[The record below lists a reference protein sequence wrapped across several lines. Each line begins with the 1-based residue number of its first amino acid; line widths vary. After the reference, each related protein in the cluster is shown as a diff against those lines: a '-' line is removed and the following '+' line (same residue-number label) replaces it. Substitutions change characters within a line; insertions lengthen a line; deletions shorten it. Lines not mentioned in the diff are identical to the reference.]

1 MDRITQSLLDEFSRE
16 HGVESLA
23 EDKRFEHFACY
34 LTLQRHYAETFATS
48 EVVTGAG
55 GDTGIDGIG
64 IIANGSLVTD
74 VEMVTD
80 LADRNGYLDV
90 SFTFV
95 QAERSSSFET
105 SKIGQFSYGVVD
117 FFKDVPTL
125 PRNAAI
131 KQGAEIMAAVYER
144 SPKFK
149 RGNPVCRLYYV
160 TTGKWL
166 GDAQLEARKA
176 AAIADIQALNLFRD
190 VEFSPVGADQ
200 IQRLY
205 NQAKN
210 AVSREFTFSER
221 TVIPEIPGV
230 SEAYLGL
237 IPVPELISILKDENG
252 EITKSLFYD
261 NVRDFQDYNP
271 VNTEIR
277 QTLESDVQKTRFA
290 LMNNG
295 VTIIARTL
303 RATGNRFYVEDFQ
316 IVNGCQTS
324 HVLFDQRDSLDPTIM
339 VPFRLIATQDES
351 VTASI
356 IKATNRQTE
365 VKEEHLLALSDFGK
379 KLEQFF
385 QTFPNGKRLFY
396 ERRSRQ
402 FNSVSGIE
410 KTRIVTPANLIRAYA
425 AMFLE
430 EPHRTTRNYAA
441 LLDRVG
447 KDIFGPDH
455 RLESYY
461 VAAFALYRLEYF
473 FRSQTLDAKY
483 KPARYHIL
491 LAFRLLVSPLPLPRP
506 NSHEMERYC
515 ETIQELL
522 WDVDAADKLFVKAS
536 AAVDA
541 VAKGN
546 FDRDFIR
553 TQPFTESLKAECKP
567 AMPTKK

>member
-1 MDRITQSLLDEFSRE
+1 MDRITKSLLEEFSRE
-16 HGVESLA
+16 HDLDKLP
-23 EDKRFEHFACY
+23 EDKQFEHFASY
-34 LTLQRHYAETFATS
+34 LTIQRHHSETFDTFD
-48 EVVTGAG
+48 VVTGSG
-55 GDTGIDGIG
+55 GDTGIDGLAILV
-64 IIANGSLVTD
+64 NGSLVTD
-74 VEMVTD
+74 RDTVAE

-90 SFTFV
+90 LFIFV
-95 QAERSSSFET
+95 QAERSPAFET

-117 FFKDVPTL
+117 FFKDAPSL

-131 KQGAEIMAAVYER
+131 AQAAEVMSAIYER

-149 RGNPVCRLYYV
+149 RGNPICKLYYV
-160 TTGKWL
+160 TTGSWAN
-166 GDAQLEARKA
+166 DPQLEARRA
-176 AAIADIQALNLFRD
+176 AAVLDLTALRLFRD
-190 VEFSPVGADQ
+190 VELSPVGATT

-230 SEAYLGL
+230 TEAYLGL
-237 IPVPELISILKDENG
+237 IPASEFISILADENG
-252 EITKSLFYD
+252 DITKSLFYD
-261 NVRDFQDYNP
+261 NVRDFQDYNA
-271 VNTEIR
+271 VNTEMR
-277 QTLESDVQKTRFA
+277 QTLESELQKRRFA

-303 RATGNRFYVEDFQ
+303 RATGNRFYIEDFQ

-324 HVLFDQRDSLDPTIM
+324 HVLFDQREKLDASIM
-339 VPFRLIATQDES
+339 VPLRLIATQDES

-379 KLEQFF
+379 KLEHFF
-385 QTFPNGKRLFY
+385 RTFENGKQLFY

-402 FNSVSGIE
+402 YNSLSGIE

-447 KDIFGPDH
+447 KDIFAPEHLLDP
-455 RLESYY
+455 YY
-461 VAAFALYRLEYF
+461 VAAYALYRLEYL
-473 FRSQTLDAKY
+473 FRNQSLDPKY

-491 LAFRLLVSPLPLPRP
+491 LACRFIAAPFALPKS
-506 NSHEMERYC
+506 NSHEMQRYC
-515 ETIQELL
+515 DSILKIL
-522 WDVDAADKLFVKAS
+522 WDVQEADGLFTTA
-536 AAVDA
+536 AAVVDT

-546 FDRDFIR
+546 FHRDSIR
-553 TQPFTESLKAECKP
+553 TQTFTESLIEEFKP
-567 AMPTKK
+567 TQRNNS

>member
-16 HGVESLA
+16 HGVESLPQ
-23 EDKRFEHFACY
+23 DKRFEHFACY

-48 EVVTGAG
+48 DVVTGAG

-74 VEMVTD
+74 VEIIAN
-80 LADRNGYLDV
+80 LADRNGHLDV

-95 QAERSSSFET
+95 QAERASSFET

-117 FFKDVPTL
+117 FFKEVPTL
-125 PRNAAI
+125 PRNSAI
-131 KQGAEIMAAVYER
+131 KQAAEIMAAVYER
-144 SPKFK
+144 SPRFK
-149 RGNPVCRLYYV
+149 RGNPLCRLYYV

-166 GDAQLEARKA
+166 GDPQLEARKA

-410 KTRIVTPANLIRAYA
+410 KTRIVT
-425 AMFLE
+425 
-430 EPHRTTRNYAA
+430 H
-441 LLDRVG
+441 G
-447 KDIFGPDH
+447 
-455 RLESYY
+455 
-461 VAAFALYRLEYF
+461 
-473 FRSQTLDAKY
+473 
-483 KPARYHIL
+483 
-491 LAFRLLVSPLPLPRP
+491 
-506 NSHEMERYC
+506 
-515 ETIQELL
+515 
-522 WDVDAADKLFVKAS
+522 
-536 AAVDA
+536 
-541 VAKGN
+541 
-546 FDRDFIR
+546 
-553 TQPFTESLKAECKP
+553 
-567 AMPTKK
+567 